1 MIDNSGFI
9 SLHRKIINWEWYQDL
24 NTKCVFIHLV
34 LLANHKDNKWRGIT
48 IQRGQHIT
56 SQDNLAKELG
66 LKRQQIRTALNKLK
80 STNEITTESTSNY
93 TLITVVKYDT
103 YQFMDNGLTS
113 ESTNELTNEQPT
125 SNQRVTTNNNDNN
138 DNNDN
143 KKNKR
148 AKHKNSSQEEVDEK
162 DKVSSTKLKV
172 EEVKLFVDKRLYPT
186 INSYVG
192 EKELAF
198 LVELYN
204 KTEKTPYNKP
214 TWLRDVSWIELI
226 PLGLEV
232 GIFAENLVKLANS
245 FYPKYQ
251 SGYTVRDKRKI
262 KNFYQFFSGIVR
274 KEQINYRNRYDWF
287 TWNVP
292 PV

>member
-1 MIDNSGFI
+1 MVFAGIYIFQPQQSMDNSGFI
-9 SLHRKIINWEWYQDL
+9 TLHRKIRDWEWYT
-24 NTKCVFIHLV
+24 NGNAMRVFIELL
-34 LLANHKDNKWRGIT
+34 LLANHTDKKWQGIIVPRGSL
-48 IQRGQHIT
+48 IT
-56 SQDNLAKELG
+56 SQPHLSKNLRISLMQT
-66 LKRQQIRTALNKLK
+66 RNSLNKLK
-80 STNEITTESTSNY
+80 STGEITVKVTNKYSLISITNY
-93 TLITVVKYDT
+93 NQ
-103 YQFMDNGLTS
+103 YQTKQQTNQQSDNR
-113 ESTNELTNEQPT
+113 Q
-125 SNQRVTTNNNDNN
+125 VTTTNNDNN
-138 DNNDN
+138 DNNITSN
-143 KKNKR
+143 TARPKK
-148 AKHKNSSQEEVDEK
+148 SSKIDEK
-162 DKVSSTKLKV
+162 DKVSNTKLKV
-172 EEVKLFVDKRLYPT
+172 EDVKLFVDKRLYPT
-186 INSYVG
+186 MNSYIG
-192 EKELAF
+192 EKELKF

-204 KTEKTPYNKP
+204 KTEKTPYNKS